1 MNSFYKSR
9 ATPLRIWM
17 SLSYLKPAENVLQW
31 LRLSIGYTLLQPLTV
46 YKESLQ
52 CICMTISVLEY
63 DYFAYRSYASTTEFL
78 HYFTICVALL
88 SWIFFFLITH
98 GIQYEMRNN
107 SVQFLPHGLVRALFN
122 HVFLKWSPM
131 KNRGMRQRL
140 RSVAFSSLSVSDNG
154 DRHTFT
160 QYQLNITYL
169 RRFY

>member
-1 MNSFYKSR
+1 MHDGFYIIFIHQYEKLHLHQILIGSLDSNHISPCLLPALVTNCALLFDLILVVKSQVLNFKQMNSFYKSR

-88 SWIFFFLITH
+88 S
-98 GIQYEMRNN
+98 
-107 SVQFLPHGLVRALFN
+107 
-122 HVFLKWSPM
+122 
-131 KNRGMRQRL
+131 
-140 RSVAFSSLSVSDNG
+140 
-154 DRHTFT
+154 
-160 QYQLNITYL
+160 
-169 RRFY
+169 